1 MQKINEIAIVRHY
14 KGKNRTIL
22 VGVYA
27 KRKRAVSKA
36 LVEKYGFN
44 LKGAENAPR
53 AWASSNS
60 VSYDSRSPISFL
72 ILAPATPGLFFFS
85 PAIGRAFLF
94 GPRKAQE

>member
-14 KGKNRTIL
+14 KGKSRTIL

-44 LKGAENAPR
+44 LKGAENAAR
-53 AWASSNS
+53 AWIIGCRTSN
-60 VSYDSRSPISFL
+60 DSRCTISFL
-72 ILAPATPGLFFFS
+72 ILAPALPGLFFT
-85 PAIGRAFLF
+85 RLF
-94 GPRKAQE
+94 TFIE

>member
-14 KGKNRTIL
+14 KGKSRTIL

-44 LKGAENAPR
+44 LKGAENATR
-53 AWASSNS
+53 AWIIGCRTSN
-60 VSYDSRSPISFL
+60 DSRCTISFL
-72 ILAPATPGLFFFS
+72 ILAPALPGLFFT
-85 PAIGRAFLF
+85 RLF
-94 GPRKAQE
+94 TFMGLAEKAQE